1 MRKLSILPTLKSAC
15 GTAVTVV
22 LALGVTVLFP
32 SFTESAVANGD
43 TRTISLVHAH
53 TNETI
58 TATFRVNGSYDGAV
72 LQKLNWFLRD
82 WRRDEPT
89 KMDPRLFDLV
99 WETYQQSGSQQPIK
113 VMSAYRS
120 PQTNAMLRRRSRAVA
135 EYSQH
140 ILGKAMDQHYQ
151 DVPVSRIREIGL
163 RLQRGG
169 VGYYPTA
176 GSPFVHLDVGSI
188 RHWPRM
194 TYEQLSRVF
203 PDGKTV
209 HVPSNGQPLPRYE
222 EARAEIERNGSA
234 EVPVSSV
241 GKSTSFFAALF
252 GGGGEDEDTGASV
265 RPGRGRRGLAPVQVA
280 SNGPVPDNS
289 TSLNS
294 NNFFLAEQRGTSPVV
309 DQSRVKT
316 ARLSQRRGAKPVA
329 EPPAPAPAI
338 QVAAATPDPAVLAA
352 AKPRALPPVPKNVP
366 EPDAPREIVVAEAA
380 PLPPRRPAALASLL
394 FAGNVPLPPTRP
406 AEIGAQTASQA
417 KPDPLGK
424 LIIASRS
431 DPNVTTG
438 QPALPDVIL
447 RGPGDNATK
456 PQPVPALSYA
466 ATDDTTASV
475 RPLVGVRS
483 AATVR
488 LSAVKAIVSGAKP
501 DRLTLRDLT
510 NSAPAERAQPQT
522 AIGAAAPP
530 LRSGLRM
537 QAPSLFAQPVLGT
550 ATRFDQSA
558 TNLPTDHFLLQ

>member
-1 MRKLSILPTLKSAC
+1 MRKSCVLPALKYACASAGLVFAAIVFCPTL
-15 GTAVTVV
+15 
-22 LALGVTVLFP
+22 
-32 SFTESAVANGD
+32 TESAVANGD

-99 WETYQQSGSQQPIK
+99 WETYQQSGSQLPIK

-135 EYSQH
+135 EFSQH

-151 DVPVSRIREIGL
+151 DVSASRIREIGL

-194 TYEQLSRVF
+194 SYEQLSRVF

-222 EARAEIERNGSA
+222 EARAEIERSGTA
-234 EVPVSSV
+234 EVPVSSI

-252 GGGGEDEDTGASV
+252 GGGGGEDEDTGASV
-265 RPGRGRRGLAPVQVA
+265 RTGRGRRGLAPVQVA
-280 SNGPVPDNS
+280 SNGPIPDSSGN
-289 TSLNS
+289 LNS
-294 NNFFLAEQRGTSPVV
+294 SNFFLSEQRGSSAAV
-309 DQSRVKT
+309 DPSQVRT
-316 ARLSQRRGAKPVA
+316 ARVSQRRGGKPVA

-338 QVAAATPDPAVLAA
+338 QVAAAVPAPEPLAA
-352 AKPRALPPVPKNVP
+352 AKPRVLPALPRNVP
-366 EPDAPREIVVAEAA
+366 EPDGVKEVVVEAA
-380 PLPPRRPAALASLL
+380 PLPPRRPATLTALLATGS
-394 FAGNVPLPPTRP
+394 VPLPPTRP
-406 AEIGAQTASQA
+406 AEIGAQTASQPR
-417 KPDPLGK
+417 PDPLAK
-424 LIIASRS
+424 LIVASRT
-431 DPNVTTG
+431 DPNITTG

-447 RGPGDNATK
+447 RGPGDAAAK

-466 ATDDTTASV
+466 ATEDTTASL
-475 RPLVGVRS
+475 RPVPAPRPAVP
-483 AATVR
+483 VR
-488 LSAVKAIVSGAKP
+488 LSAVKPVVTGPKP
-501 DRLTLRDLT
+501 DRLALRNMT
-510 NSAPAERAQPQT
+510 NSAPAERDQPQT

-530 LRSGLRM
+530 LRSGLRT
-537 QAPSLFAQPVLGT
+537 QAASLLAEPVPGL
-550 ATRFDQSA
+550 ATRFEQGIAS
-558 TNLPTDHFLLQ
+558 LPTDHFVLQ